1 MSYLVRGSRV
11 FTDAELGAAGVLT
24 DAAVYVEGDTI
35 AEIGGYDVLRHKYP
49 QAKVVGEADHWVL
62 PGIIDAHHHG
72 RGLTFLQC
80 GQGYDFLENALL
92 DWFYSVG
99 LPPELAAMIVSWKHI
114 RSGCTTVHHNAMPD
128 VWDEH
133 MYDTA
138 CKGLDTYR
146 RIGMRVAY
154 STGIRDMNYL
164 VNNDEEFYQILPP
177 HLQEFAK
184 PLIFIDHK
192 RAIEEHFAI
201 FDQIYQRY
209 NNGLTNIF
217 PAPGWAHGATEEYL
231 LASKEKADQLG
242 GLPIHIH
249 TLQTAHQK
257 AYGMEKYGK
266 SLLMH
271 LNDLGLVDEHLTLGH
286 GVWADEEDIA
296 LLAERKASI
305 THHPSCNL
313 LMRNGITPV
322 YYMHKA
328 GVNIALGLDEKTFN
342 GDDDAI
348 SELRM
353 IFCLHRLSGYEL
365 DQTPALSP
373 YEILAMGTTNAARV
387 LGLEKKVGRLAPG
400 MKADLITV
408 DTGVIMN
415 DPWTIP
421 TIDPGTAFIHR
432 ARGEHVR
439 NVLIDGKLVMENR
452 RSTTMD
458 IDALYQEIRAAAN
471 KGLSPEEKRFA
482 DFLAEIKPYE
492 QRWYAGKTDFPKAPF
507 YFVNSRI

>member
-1 MSYLVRGSRV
+1 MSYIVRGAKV
-11 FTDAELGAAGVLT
+11 FTDPRRGPQGILT
-24 DAAVYVEGDTI
+24 DAAVYVRDDVI
-35 AEIGGYDVLRHKYP
+35 AEIDSYAVLRKKYP
-49 QAKVVGEADHWVL
+49 EVKVVGEADHWVL

-80 GQGYDFLENALL
+80 GQGYDFLENSLL

-99 LPPELAAMIVSWKHI
+99 LPPELAAKIVAWKHI

-128 VWDEH
+128 VWDPNT
-133 MYDTA
+133 YDTA
-138 CKGLDTYR
+138 CRGLDTYR
-146 RIGMRVAY
+146 SVGMRVAY
-154 STGIRDMNYL
+154 STGIRDQNYL
-164 VNNDEEFYQILPP
+164 VNDDEAFYQTLPP

-201 FDQIYQRY
+201 FDALYERY

-231 LASKEKADQLG
+231 LASKEKSRQLG
-242 GLPIHIH
+242 DLPIHIH

-286 GVWADEEDIA
+286 GTWADEEDIA
-296 LLAERKASI
+296 LLAEKRASI

-322 YYMHKA
+322 YYMHQA

-353 IFCLHRLSGYEL
+353 IFCLHRLGGYEL
-365 DQTPALSP
+365 AETPPLSP
-373 YEILAMGTTNAARV
+373 YEILAMGTCNAARV
-387 LGLEKKVGRLAPG
+387 LGLEDKVGVLEVGR
-400 MKADLITV
+400 KADLITV
-408 DTGVIMN
+408 DTEVIMR
-415 DPWTIP
+415 DPWTFP
-421 TIDPGTAFIHR
+421 DIDPAAAFIHR

-439 NVLIDGKLVMENR
+439 NVLIDGKLVMEDR
-452 RSTTMD
+452 RCTTMD
-458 IDALYQEIRAAAN
+458 IGALYEEIREAAN
-471 KGLSPEEKRFA
+471 RGLSPEERRMA

-492 QRWYAGKTDFPKAPF
+492 QAWYAGKTNFPKKPF
-507 YFVNSRI
+507 YFVNSRC